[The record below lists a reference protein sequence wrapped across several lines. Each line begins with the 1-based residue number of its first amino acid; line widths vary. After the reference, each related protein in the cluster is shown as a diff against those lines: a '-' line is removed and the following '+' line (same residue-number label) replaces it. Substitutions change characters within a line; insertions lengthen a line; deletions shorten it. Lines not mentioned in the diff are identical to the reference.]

1 MTAEEL
7 SNVAVGC
14 SRNRPAERRRPATA
28 ASPRGVSR
36 RSWIESL
43 AGDLSCG
50 LGNFGDAPFHLPGT
64 DFVLGDAARLAGTGL
79 YDRRRATLELA
90 GPAGGHEDIAIVAVE
105 AFDQLH
111 TVLP

>member
-1 MTAEEL
+1 MTHFTF
-7 SNVAVGC
+7 
-14 SRNRPAERRRPATA
+14 PARI
-28 ASPRGVSR
+28 S
-36 RSWIESL
+36 SW
-43 AGDLSCG
+43 AMRQG
-50 LGNFGDAPFHLPGT
+50 L
-64 DFVLGDAARLAGTGL
+64 L

>member
-7 SNVAVGC
+7 SNVAVGY
-14 SRNRPAERRRPATA
+14 SRNRPGDRRRPATA
-28 ASPRGVSR
+28 ARPLCVSL

-50 LGNFGDAPFHLPGT
+50 LGNFGDDPFHLPST
-64 DFVLGDAARLAGTGL
+64 DLVLGDAARLAGTGL

>member
-1 MTAEEL
+1 MLRSHAAEQ
-7 SNVAVGC
+7 
-14 SRNRPAERRRPATA
+14 A
-28 ASPRGVSR
+28 AGVDQQQQQGLLCVR
-36 RSWIESL
+36 LRSWIESL
-43 AGDLSCG
+43 AGGLRSG
-50 LGNFGDAPFHLPGT
+50 LGNFGDDPFHLPGT

-90 GPAGGHEDIAIVAVE
+90 GPTGGHEDIAIVAVE

>member
-1 MTAEEL
+1 MTTEEL

-14 SRNRPAERRRPATA
+14 SRNRPADRRRPETG
-28 ASPRGVSR
+28 ASPLCVSM

-50 LGNFGDAPFHLPGT
+50 LGNFGDDPFHLPGT

-90 GPAGGHEDIAIVAVE
+90 GPAGGHQDIAIVAVE